1 MKNIYSENSLRS
13 SQQGYPT
20 TCLKKMPRASFDIDE
35 AESTSDDG
43 HVSNEFDSKFGIT
56 DMLGQHLSYKVV
68 GRLSRWEGGQTS
80 PYAEEPKV
88 QPAVSCPFV
97 EDELQLN
104 KNSIFEYLRQFFD
117 RELDNEC
124 VTFED
129 IERVKFMHDRFLHN
143 AQFCFNYTTLLVIA
157 SVIAGVGLGS
167 NSSGTVIAS
176 MLVSPLMGPVT
187 AIAYGM
193 SIGDWKMVRIA
204 FSTELLS
211 LMVCIVIGIQI
222 AVCME
227 PFFADEWPSE
237 EMKSRGTWK
246 TFFAGIPIAFFSG
259 LGVAVGLLDSQTNS
273 LVGVAISASLL
284 PPAVNMGMLFT
295 FILYDPEKNHIW
307 WVPAK
312 MSLFLTLMN
321 IGVIIVASM
330 IMFRLKETLPI
341 EKSIFWTDLG
351 VARKIYNNVAFA
363 PDDKEIHRRV
373 ATFFPRAS
381 QMAARSPSFRDGV
394 KNLSVNLSSPTESYD
409 KNYSPK
415 SDPVTEG

>member
-1 MKNIYSENSLRS
+1 
-13 SQQGYPT
+13 
-20 TCLKKMPRASFDIDE
+20 MPRALFDIDE
-35 AESTSDDG
+35 AESTSEISDDDN
-43 HVSNEFDSKFGIT
+43 VSSEFDSKFGIT
-56 DMLGQHLSYKVV
+56 DMLGHHLSYKVV
-68 GRLSRWEGGQTS
+68 GRLSRWEGGQTT

-88 QPAVSCPFV
+88 QPAVFCPFV
-97 EDELQLN
+97 EDESQPK
-104 KNSIFEYLRQFFD
+104 KNSIFEYLRHFFD

-143 AQFCFNYTTLLVIA
+143 AQFCFNYTTLLVLA

-167 NSSGTVIAS
+167 NSSGSVIAS

-204 FSTELLS
+204 FTTELVS
-211 LMVCIVIGIQI
+211 LMVCIVFGVII
-222 AVCME
+222 AECMGWY
-227 PFFADEWPSE
+227 FVDEWPNE
-237 EMKSRGTWK
+237 EMTSRCTWE

-284 PPAVNMGMLFT
+284 PPAVNAGMLFLMA
-295 FILYDPEKNHIW
+295 IYDPEKSLIW
-307 WVPAK
+307 RGHAK
-312 MSLFLTLMN
+312 MSLFLTIMN
-321 IGVIIVASM
+321 IVVVIVASM

-373 ATFFPRAS
+373 AAFFPRAS
-381 QMAARSPSFRDGV
+381 QMAARSPAYRDGI

-409 KNYSPK
+409 KNYSHK
-415 SDPVTEG
+415 LDPVTEG